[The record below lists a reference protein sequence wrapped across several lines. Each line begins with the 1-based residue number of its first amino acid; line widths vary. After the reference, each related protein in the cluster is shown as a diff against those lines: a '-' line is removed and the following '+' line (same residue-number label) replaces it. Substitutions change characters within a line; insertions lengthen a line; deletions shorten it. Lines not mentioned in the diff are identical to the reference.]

1 MALDAGSCNHL
12 LGVAPSRLYKEQ
24 ILTELNTALAAAA
37 DKGIIL
43 PHQVGALEAYLLE
56 RGIGT
61 GGRDAALRAGTPAEI
76 KTAEDSEQP
85 LFLRGFHDI
94 LITIGV
100 VIALVGLSGIGG
112 VLILLPAIL
121 VLAEILVRRQRL
133 ALPAVSLSLAMVWC
147 VAIAAQDFVTDQE
160 WERFTRGVIF
170 VWAFPLPLCLFYWR
184 YRVPLS
190 LALFLLSVAAAAVIL
205 VLFVLWEAWR
215 IDAGLD
221 PYLLSSIVFIAALA
235 VFAAALRYDISDPRR
250 VTPRSDT
257 AFWLHMAA
265 APGLFYAM
273 LGLITG
279 GEAFW
284 LSGEGDLGRAAA
296 VVLLVAFLMT
306 IGLVIDR
313 RAFVTS
319 GLLSLGGAIWVIL
332 NEAGVSFDTYV
343 FVVFAAVGLTVLV
356 IGIFWQAL
364 RRVVMRLLPD
374 VITTRLPAT
383 R

>member
-1 MALDAGSCNHL
+1 MLATREA
-12 LGVAPSRLYKEQ
+12 E
-24 ILTELNTALAAAA
+24 IALALAGQLACEA
-37 DKGIIL
+37 LNFALKRLIKEERPRRIHGKGYGM
-43 PHQVGALEAYLLE
+43 PSSHAQ
-56 RGIGT
+56 
-61 GGRDAALRAGTPAEI
+61 
-76 KTAEDSEQP
+76 
-85 LFLRGFHDI
+85 F
-94 LITIGV
+94 
-100 VIALVGLSGIGG
+100 
-112 VLILLPAIL
+112 
-121 VLAEILVRRQRL
+121 
-133 ALPAVSLSLAMVWC
+133 
-147 VAIAAQDFVTDQE
+147 VAFWSV
-160 WERFTRGVIF
+160 
-170 VWAFPLPLCLFYWR
+170 
-184 YRVPLS
+184 S

-374 VITTRLPAT
+374 AVTTRLPAT